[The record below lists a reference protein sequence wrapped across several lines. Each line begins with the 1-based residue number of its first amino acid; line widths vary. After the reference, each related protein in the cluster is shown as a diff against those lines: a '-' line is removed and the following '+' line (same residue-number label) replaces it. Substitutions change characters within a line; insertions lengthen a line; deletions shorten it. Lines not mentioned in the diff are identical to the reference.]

1 MTSTTA
7 SARPSMVS
15 DMAPSADSSTV
26 SGTALVPLGR
36 MPRMPRSWHTRL
48 GATLAPLD
56 YSLAL
61 VLAILLGLGLVMV
74 ASASMPIGAQAP
86 HFDPLYYLYRH
97 LMALVMGGVGGFL
110 CWCLPIS
117 FWQRAGLW
125 LLLGGMALL
134 ALVLVPG
141 LGYSVN
147 GATRWIRLGGFNVQ
161 PSELVKLFAVV
172 YLAGFLARRPLSGE
186 LAGLDVLRP
195 MLLIGGAGALVMAQ
209 PDFGTAAVLLAT
221 VLGLLFLGGAPM
233 VHFLVLIAL
242 VIAALVALVVL
253 EPYRLERVTSFM
265 NPFADP
271 FNSGYQLSQ
280 ALIAL
285 GRGEWLGVGLGNGI
299 QKQYFLPEAH
309 TDFLLAVIGEELG
322 FIGFAAV
329 MAALGFVTWR
339 ALAIGARAQEMG
351 EAFSAYV
358 AQGIGLL
365 IGIQAFVNAGVNTGL
380 LPTKGLTLPFMSY
393 GSNSIVVAMMCAAL
407 LLRVDAE
414 LRRKVQ
420 EPRPSGGAQWRR
432 G

>member
-1 MTSTTA
+1 
-7 SARPSMVS
+7 
-15 DMAPSADSSTV
+15 
-26 SGTALVPLGR
+26 
-36 MPRMPRSWHTRL
+36 MPRSWHKRVGT
-48 GATLAPLD
+48 TLAPLD
-56 YSLAL
+56 YPLALAL
-61 VLAILLGLGLVMV
+61 VFLLGLGFVMV

-86 HFDPLYYLYRH
+86 HFEPLYYLYRH
-97 LMALVMGGVGGFL
+97 VIALAMGAAAGFV
-110 CWCLPIS
+110 CWCLPIA

-125 LLLGGMALL
+125 LLLAGMVLL
-134 ALVLVPG
+134 LLVLVPG
-141 LGYSVN
+141 VGYSVN
-147 GATRWIRLGGFNVQ
+147 GATRWIRLAGFNLQ
-161 PSELVKLFAVV
+161 PSELVKLFTVV
-172 YLAGFLARRPLSGE
+172 YLAGFLVRRPLSGD
-186 LAGLDVLRP
+186 LSVRDVVRP

-242 VIAALVALVVL
+242 VLAALVALVVF

-285 GRGEWLGVGLGNGI
+285 GRGEWFGVGLGNGI

-322 FIGFAAV
+322 FVGFAVV

-339 ALAIGARAQEMG
+339 ALAIGARAREMG
-351 EAFSAYV
+351 EDFSAYI
-358 AQGIGLL
+358 AHGIGLL

-393 GSNSIVVAMMCAAL
+393 GSNSIVVAMMSAAL

-414 LRRKVQ
+414 LRRKLQ
-420 EPRPSGGAQWRR
+420 EPQPTGGVQWHR

>member
-1 MTSTTA
+1 MTGATTA
-7 SARPSMVS
+7 ANSA
-15 DMAPSADSSTV
+15 A
-26 SGTALVPLGR
+26 ALVPLER
-36 MPRMPRSWHTRL
+36 MPRMPRSWHKRVGT
-48 GATLAPLD
+48 TLAPLD
-56 YSLAL
+56 YPLALAL
-61 VLAILLGLGLVMV
+61 VFLLGLGFVMV

-86 HFDPLYYLYRH
+86 HFEPLYYLYRH
-97 LMALVMGGVGGFL
+97 VIALAMGAAAGFV
-110 CWCLPIS
+110 CWCLPIA

-125 LLLGGMALL
+125 LLLGGMVLL
-134 ALVLVPG
+134 LLVLVPG
-141 LGYSVN
+141 IGYSVN
-147 GATRWIRLGGFNVQ
+147 GATRWIRLAGFNLQ
-161 PSELVKLFAVV
+161 PSELVKLFTVV
-172 YLAGFLARRPLSGE
+172 YLAGFLVRRPLSGD
-186 LAGLDVLRP
+186 LSVRDVVRP

-242 VIAALVALVVL
+242 VLAALVALVVF

-285 GRGEWLGVGLGNGI
+285 GRGEWFGVGLGNGI

-322 FIGFAAV
+322 FVGFAAV

-339 ALAIGARAQEMG
+339 ALAIGARAREMG
-351 EAFSAYV
+351 EDFSAYI
-358 AQGIGLL
+358 AHGIGLL
-365 IGIQAFVNAGVNTGL
+365 IGIQAFVNSGVNTGL

-393 GSNSIVVAMMCAAL
+393 GSNSIVVAMMSAAL

-414 LRRKVQ
+414 LRRKLQ
-420 EPRPSGGAQWRR
+420 EPNPTGGVQWHR